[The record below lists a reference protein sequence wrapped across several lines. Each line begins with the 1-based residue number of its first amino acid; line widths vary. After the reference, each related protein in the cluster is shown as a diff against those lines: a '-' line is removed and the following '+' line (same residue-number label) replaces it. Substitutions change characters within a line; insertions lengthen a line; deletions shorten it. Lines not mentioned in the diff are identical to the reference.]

1 MAKAKKSA
9 SKRQTTAGRA
19 AKPRRA
25 LWVAGT
31 LAVIVVIAAVV
42 VIGLVVVV
50 SRSPKPPSSP
60 TRDPAALTTPASA
73 PDQAGPD
80 RLTGRWLR
88 PDGGYVIEIR
98 SAQTNGVLDAGYF
111 NPRPIHVSR
120 AEWRRDNGRLQVFI
134 ELRDA
139 NYPGSTYTLRYALQ
153 QDRLV
158 GDYFQAVQQQTFYV
172 EFIRMPR

>member
-1 MAKAKKSA
+1 MAKGKKSA
-9 SKRQTTAGRA
+9 SKRQVTAGRA
-19 AKPRRA
+19 TKVRRA
-25 LWVAGT
+25 LWLGGA
-31 LAVIVVIAAVV
+31 LAVIL

-50 SRSPKPPSSP
+50 SRSPKPAAGP
-60 TRDPAALTTPASA
+60 TGGPTGPVAAPAPEQLS
-73 PDQAGPD
+73 PD

-111 NPRPIHVSR
+111 NPRPINVSR
-120 AEWRRDNGRLQVFI
+120 AEWRRENGRLQVFI

-139 NYPGSTYTLRYALQ
+139 NYPGSTYTLRYVPE

-158 GDYFQAVQQQTFYV
+158 GDYFQAVHRQTFDV
-172 EFIRMPR
+172 EFVRQK

>member
-1 MAKAKKSA
+1 MGKAKK
-9 SKRQTTAGRA
+9 KPPKQQTTAGRA
-19 AKPRRA
+19 AKWRRA

-31 LAVIVVIAAVV
+31 LAVVVIIMAVV
-42 VIGLVVVV
+42 AV
-50 SRSPKPPSSP
+50 SRSPKPPPSP
-60 TRDPAALTTPASA
+60 TRDPAALTA

-80 RLTGRWLR
+80 RLVGRWLR

-98 SAQTNGVLDAGYF
+98 SAQTNGVLDAAYF
-111 NPRPIHVSR
+111 NPRPINVSR
-120 AEWRRDNGRLQVFI
+120 AEWRRKNGRLQVFI

-139 NYPGSTYTLRYALQ
+139 NYPGSTYTLRYAPE

>member
-1 MAKAKKSA
+1 MGKAKK
-9 SKRQTTAGRA
+9 KPPRQQTTAGRA
-19 AKPRRA
+19 AKPHRA

-31 LAVIVVIAAVV
+31 LAVVVVIVAVV
-42 VIGLVVVV
+42 VA
-50 SRSPKPPSSP
+50 SRSPKPPASP
-60 TRDPAALTTPASA
+60 TRDPAAPAPASA
-73 PDQAGPD
+73 PEQVSPD

-98 SAQTNGVLDAGYF
+98 SAQTNGVLDAGYS
-111 NPRPIHVSR
+111 NPRPINVSR
-120 AEWRRDNGRLQVFI
+120 AEWRRDSDRLQVFI

-139 NYPGSTYTLRYALQ
+139 NYPGSTYTLHYAPQ

-158 GDYFQAVQQQTFYV
+158 GEYFQAVQQQTFYV